1 MAATVESHRSLTVCL
16 QFFQHYRNN
25 FGGLYLL
32 FTSVA
37 PDVLFGYIVGHCQFT
52 SSDDLVYLAQVYFNK
67 KLMGEYN
74 STVGKYTGYTEKA
87 ILCQVFFMS
96 VCAETLKFFAESS
109 CLLHVKTSY
118 ERTKTVTV
126 EPSVSLSS
134 FKAVDSKHPSTLIC
148 SAYKFFPK
156 QIRVTWLRN
165 GKEVTS
171 DVTSTEE
178 MPNGGWLYQ
187 IHTVLEYTPR
197 LGETITCK
205 VEHASLME
213 PLLYEWEPM
222 PESQRNKIAVGTAGL
237 LLGLVIFVGG
247 LIYYKKNSS
256 GKRNDQI
263 SLV

>member
-1 MAATVESHRSLTVCL
+1 MQLS
-16 QFFQHYRNN
+16 
-25 FGGLYLL
+25 
-32 FTSVA
+32 TSSNTCWLSVT
-37 PDVLFGYIVGHCQFT
+37 DVLFGYIVGHCQFT

-87 ILCQVFFMS
+87 SEIADGLNKNPKMLKQEKKNYEECKTFIPFILDLQTCLFFTPS
-96 VCAETLKFFAESS
+96 
-109 CLLHVKTSY
+109 
-118 ERTKTVTV
+118 V

-213 PLLYEWEPM
+213 PLVCDVFFSEPM

-263 SLV
+263 SLCLLPSQRACRCI

>member
-1 MAATVESHRSLTVCL
+1 M
-16 QFFQHYRNN
+16 
-25 FGGLYLL
+25 
-32 FTSVA
+32 
-37 PDVLFGYIVGHCQFT
+37 
-52 SSDDLVYLAQVYFNK
+52 
-67 KLMGEYN
+67 
-74 STVGKYTGYTEKA
+74 
-87 ILCQVFFMS
+87 
-96 VCAETLKFFAESS
+96 
-109 CLLHVKTSY
+109 
-118 ERTKTVTV
+118 
-126 EPSVSLSS
+126 
-134 FKAVDSKHPSTLIC
+134 
-148 SAYKFFPK
+148 
-156 QIRVTWLRN
+156 TWLRN

-256 GKRNDQI
+256 GRT
-263 SLV
+263 LVPTG

>member
-1 MAATVESHRSLTVCL
+1 MQLS
-16 QFFQHYRNN
+16 
-25 FGGLYLL
+25 
-32 FTSVA
+32 TSSNTCWLSVT
-37 PDVLFGYIVGHCQFT
+37 DVLFGYIVGHCQFT

-87 ILCQVFFMS
+87 SEIADGLNKNPKM
-96 VCAETLKFFAESS
+96 LKQEKKNYEES
-109 CLLHVKTSY
+109 
-118 ERTKTVTV
+118 V

-247 LIYYKKNSS
+247 LIYYKKNS
-256 GKRNDQI
+256 RRLFPIHQRLCCTI
-263 SLV
+263 SCD